1 MANYKDKKYRGSS
14 NKMKNDKDLGIDDL
28 KLVSFS
34 SLSTEQVLCYNGTN
48 WVNGTVS
55 GGGATS
61 IDGLSDAVANQ
72 GNINFGTNGIG
83 SIYSSYSAAN
93 NIGVGN
99 LTLQVMRYGSC
110 NIAIG
115 ASTMRNGGTSFGFQG
130 NTAVGDN
137 SAHCLGTGGSA
148 AANNTFVGRIAGCTV
163 TSGCNNLILGANTTP
178 SSATVSDEIT
188 LGDSNI
194 TSLRIPGLQSGATD
208 GDVLTYC
215 SADGNIVLKAAS
227 GGGGSISCFSYD
239 SGSSAL
245 VATADLTSTCSA
257 LFGDV
262 LISGNTITPDDSNT
276 VTCLGADGTL
286 NISGNL
292 DVQGDFLKLPQAT
305 NCSTI
310 AGNTASAGALRYNTT
325 TNTIQV
331 HNGTEFTGVGGG
343 GGASS
348 LNDLSDGFYDDYTY
362 FDEQQSIT
370 FYRSSIGIGDN
381 ALASYSRSGIND
393 QYNSFQGTNIAVGTN
408 TLQCM
413 VAHAN
418 DNCGASHNIAIG
430 TNIACNMVKGQ
441 CNVLLGHNVLCCS
454 HPESWICDNV
464 IIGDL
469 ASACIA
475 ESTLNGG
482 TIDCV
487 QYFRNTVLG
496 VCANYRNYCGIAG
509 TNWMTD
515 NVVIGFKAG
524 WVNCNRGAV
533 IIGTCAG
540 CKTSQVSSNSN
551 NCKESH
557 VHIGWNAGSC
567 SCGKGVITL
576 GAYAGHKLG
585 GSGLH
590 HLSMFIG
597 NQSGNCNTGNLL
609 CNVIIGGESGS
620 YMCNSCYNTIVG
632 TKILDQDFN
641 LNVGSGCFT
650 GNNNT
655 VIGYDAAPSSKTVSN
670 QITLGNTSITSLR
683 ANVTSISSLSDQRD
697 KTNICDLSVG
707 LCFVDELKPV
717 TFDWNRRD
725 GTMSDQK
732 DVGFIAQDLDS
743 LQQKYNIE
751 DHLNIVLKS
760 NPDRLEASP
769 GKLIPILV
777 KAIQELT
784 KKVEELENKIGE

>member
-55 GGGATS
+55 GGATS

-115 ASTMRNGGTSFGFQG
+115 ASTMRNGGTSFGFEG

-305 NCSTI
+305 NSSTI

-348 LNDLSDGFYDDYTY
+348 LNDLSDGFYDTY
-362 FDEQQSIT
+362 CSENNSSNFNH
-370 FYRSSIGIGDN
+370 SIGIGTG
-381 ALASYSRSGIND
+381 ALGSYTSSGD
-393 QYNSFQGTNIAVGTN
+393 MKAT
-408 TLQCM
+408 
-413 VAHAN
+413 
-418 DNCGASHNIAIG
+418 NIAIG
-430 TNIACNMVKGQ
+430 QRTLCNLQGSGANGSFYSLDSYYNIAIGNTTMGNTLCKLQ
-441 CNVLLGHNVLCCS
+441 CNVAIGHEVAACNNSSDMKDNVL
-454 HPESWICDNV
+454 
-464 IIGDL
+464 IGYGTSKCT
-469 ASACIA
+469 AS
-475 ESTLNGG
+475 
-482 TIDCV
+482 CV
-487 QYFRNTVLG
+487 YYNNT
-496 VCANYRNYCGIAG
+496 
-509 TNWMTD
+509 
-515 NVVIGFKAG
+515 
-524 WVNCNRGAV
+524 
-533 IIGTCAG
+533 IIGTYAASLSCEGPGGSSCSTDNTIIGYKAG
-540 CKTSQVSSNSN
+540 LRNKNRGMVAIGACSGCNTTQASDTVN
-551 NCKESH
+551 NTKHSH
-557 VHIGWNAGSC
+557 VHIGFDSGTNA
-567 SCGKGVITL
+567 CGRGVISL
-576 GAYAGHKLG
+576 GAYAGRLNSSPNGIHN
-585 GSGLH
+585 
-590 HLSMFIG
+590 LSIFIG
-597 NQSGNCNTGNLL
+597 NTSGEHSRGNLL
-609 CNVIIGGESGS
+609 CNIIVGSESGQ
-620 YMCNSCYNTIVG
+620 YMCNACHNTIVG
-632 TKILDQDFN
+632 TKILDQN
-641 LNVGSGCFT
+641 YYLNGDGYFSGC
-650 GNNNT
+650 NNT
-655 VIGYDAAPSSKTVSN
+655 VLGYDAGPSSSSVSN
-670 QITLGNTSITSLR
+670 EITLGNSSISSIR
-683 ANVTSISSLSDQRD
+683 ANTTSISSLSDQRD

-707 LCFVDELKPV
+707 LCFVDELRPV

-725 GTMSDQK
+725 GSMSDQK

-784 KKVEELENKIGE
+784 EKVKQLESKIGK